1 MVELT
6 PGRALGQSSGMADSD
21 REPSLPKFL
30 REVVGRFGDRD
41 AVVANGARLTYREA
55 DERSRRLARGLL
67 ADGVAKGTRVGILM
81 PNGVDWVVTWLAAAR
96 IGALVVPINTFYQV
110 RELAHVLRH
119 ADVERLLLHPRFL
132 KHDYLERLE
141 AAVPGLAS
149 ADGRRPLHLASLPFL
164 RQVRVWGTAARPWA
178 RGGENELEELAV
190 STPAVDDGFLA
201 AVEGEVHP
209 ADWLTI
215 VYSSGSTAAPK
226 GVVHS
231 HGTVVRHARTMC
243 GVYEL
248 EPGDRIYSPMPL
260 FWVGGFV
267 ISLLAP
273 MHAGACLLTEGA
285 FEPGRTL
292 DLLESERATVVLGW
306 PHFAQSMAEHPSFA
320 RRDLSSVRRGSL
332 WQVLPEHLRPK
343 DPQLRSNSLGMTETC
358 GPHTV
363 ADSRE
368 DLPESLRGAFGRA
381 VPGVEH
387 KVVDPDTG
395 ATLPQGELGEIC
407 VRGYSRMQ
415 ALYKVEREDTFDADG
430 YYRTGDS
437 GYFNEDGWL
446 FFRGRLGEMI
456 KTGGAN
462 VTPAE
467 VEAALVELP
476 GVSEAYVAGIP
487 DAERG
492 QVVAAAVVPSAGRT
506 VTAGALLER
515 LRGELSAYK
524 VPQHVLVCE
533 KSALPFTDSGK
544 IQRRLLAELLA
555 RSSAAVRA
563 EEG

>member
-1 MVELT
+1 MTDL
-6 PGRALGQSSGMADSD
+6 PP
-21 REPSLPKFL
+21 EPSLPAFL
-30 REVVGRFGDRD
+30 RDVVARFADHPL
-41 AVVANGARLTYREA
+41 VVANGERITYGDAEA
-55 DERSRRLARGLL
+55 RSRRLACGLL
-67 ADGVAKGTRVGILM
+67 ADGITKGTRVGILM
-81 PNGVDWVVTWLAAAR
+81 PNGIDWVVTWLAAAR

-119 ADVERLLLHPRFL
+119 ADVEQLLMHPRFL

-141 AAVPGLAS
+141 AVTPELAA
-149 ADGRRPLHLASLPFL
+149 ADGRRPLRLASMPFL
-164 RQVRVWGTAARPWA
+164 RTVRVWGGCERGWA
-178 RGGENELEELAV
+178 RGGSEELERLAAA
-190 STPAVDDGFLA
+190 TPAIDDRFFA
-201 AVEGEVHP
+201 AVESEVRP

-231 HGTVVRHARTMC
+231 HGTVVRHAQTMA

-285 FEPGRTL
+285 FEAGRTL
-292 DLLESERATVVLGW
+292 DLLEAERATVVLGW

-363 ADSRE
+363 GDSRE
-368 DLPESLRGAFGRA
+368 ELPESLRGAFGRA
-381 VPGVEH
+381 VPGVQH
-387 KVVDPDTG
+387 KIVDPETG
-395 ATLPQGELGEIC
+395 ETLPRGELGEIC

-415 ALYKVEREDTFDADG
+415 ALYKVEREATFDADG
-430 YYRTGDS
+430 FYRTGDS
-437 GYFNEDGWL
+437 GYFDADGWL

-487 DAERG
+487 DADRG
-492 QVVAAAVVPSAGRT
+492 QVVAAAVVPSAGQD
-506 VTAGALLER
+506 VTSAALLDR
-515 LRGELSAYK
+515 LRSAISAYK
-524 VPQHVLVCE
+524 IPRHILICE
-533 KSALPFTDSGK
+533 KSGSLP
-544 IQRRLLAELLA
+544 IREIRQRRSWPSSSRRAPPRRGPRE
-555 RSSAAVRA
+555 RSRGKLS
-563 EEG
+563 GTS

>member
-1 MVELT
+1 
-6 PGRALGQSSGMADSD
+6 MADPV
-21 REPSLPKFL
+21 REPSLPAFL
-30 REVVGRFGDRD
+30 RDVAGRFGDRD
-41 AVVANGARLTYREA
+41 AVVASGERLTYRAA
-55 DERSRRLARGLL
+55 DERSRLLARGLL
-67 ADGVAKGTRVGILM
+67 ADGVAKGTRVGVLM
-81 PNGVDWVVTWLAAAR
+81 PNGVDWVVAWLAAAR

-119 ADVERLLLHPRFL
+119 ADVERLLIHPVFL

-141 AAVPGLAS
+141 AAAPGLERE
-149 ADGRRPLHLASLPFL
+149 DGRRPLRLASLPYL
-164 RQVRVWGTAARPWA
+164 RQVRVWGGCDRAWA
-178 RGGENELEELAV
+178 SGGAEDLERLAEA
-190 STPAVDDGFLA
+190 SPAVDGDFLA
-201 AVEGEVHP
+201 AVESEVRP

-231 HGTVVRHARTMC
+231 HGTVVRHARTMS
-243 GVYEL
+243 GVYEF
-248 EPGDRIYSPMPL
+248 EPGDRVYSPMPL

-285 FEPGRTL
+285 FEAGRTL
-292 DLLESERATVVLGW
+292 DLIESERATVVLGW

-332 WQVLPEHLRPK
+332 WQVVPEHLRPK

-363 ADSRE
+363 GDSRE
-368 DLPESLRGAFGRA
+368 ELPESLRGAFGRA

-387 KVVDPDTG
+387 KVVDPETG

-430 YYRTGDS
+430 FYRTGDS
-437 GYFNEDGWL
+437 GYFDADGWL

-467 VEAALVELP
+467 VEAALVDLP

-492 QVVAAAVVPSAGRT
+492 QVVAAAIVPSAGQT
-506 VTAGALLER
+506 VTASAILER
-515 LRGELSAYK
+515 LRSEISAYK
-524 VPQHVLVCE
+524 LPRHVLVCE

-555 RSSAAVRA
+555 RSA
-563 EEG
+563 EAERDTRGEG

>member
-1 MVELT
+1 
-6 PGRALGQSSGMADSD
+6 MAEPLP
-21 REPSLPKFL
+21 EPSLPAFV
-30 REVVGRFGDRD
+30 RDAAERFGDRE
-41 AVVANGARLTYREA
+41 AVVAGGERLTYAAA

-81 PNGVDWVVTWLAAAR
+81 PNGVDWVVAWLAAAR
-96 IGALVVPINTFYQV
+96 IGALVVPINTFYQA

-119 ADVERLLLHPRFL
+119 ADVERLLMVPRFL

-141 AAVPGLAS
+141 AAAPGIAGQ
-149 ADGRRPLHLASLPFL
+149 DGRRPLRVASAPFL
-164 RQVRVWGTAARPWA
+164 RQVRVWGGCDRAWA
-178 RGGENELEELAV
+178 RGGAAELEDLA
-190 STPAVDDGFLA
+190 AGEAGVDERFLA
-201 AVEGEVHP
+201 AVESEVKP
-209 ADWLTI
+209 SDWLTI
-215 VYSSGSTAAPK
+215 VYSSGSSAAPK

-231 HGTVVRHARTMC
+231 HGTVVRHARAMS

-248 EPGDRIYSPMPL
+248 APEDRVYSPMPL

-306 PHFAQSMAEHPSFA
+306 PHFAQSMVEHPSFA
-320 RRDLSSVRRGSL
+320 SRDLSSVRRGSL
-332 WQVLPEHLRPK
+332 WQVMPEHLRPK

-363 ADSRE
+363 GDSRDE
-368 DLPESLRGAFGRA
+368 LPESLRGAFGRA

-387 KVVDPDTG
+387 KIVDPETG
-395 ATLPQGELGEIC
+395 ATLPPGELGEIC
-407 VRGYSRMQ
+407 VRGYTRMQ
-415 ALYKVEREDTFDADG
+415 ALYKVEREQTFDADG
-430 YYRTGDS
+430 FYRTGDS
-437 GYFNEDGWL
+437 GYFDAGGWL

-456 KTGGAN
+456 KTAGAN

-487 DAERG
+487 DPERG

-506 VTAGALLER
+506 VDAEDLLDR
-515 LRGELSAYK
+515 LRAELAAYK
-524 VPQHVLVCE
+524 VPRHLLVCE
-533 KSALPFTDSGK
+533 KSSLPFTDSGK
-544 IQRRLLAELLA
+544 IQRRTLAELLA
-555 RSSAAVRA
+555 RSAAA
-563 EEG
+563 ERGRGGGAR